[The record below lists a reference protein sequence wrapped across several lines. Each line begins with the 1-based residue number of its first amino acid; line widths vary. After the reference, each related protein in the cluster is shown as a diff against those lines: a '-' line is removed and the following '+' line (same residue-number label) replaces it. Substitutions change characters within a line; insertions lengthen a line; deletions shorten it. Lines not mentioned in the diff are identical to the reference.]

1 MIRKKQKKTK
11 TPKKEKKSKIIED
24 EILSNQSDSS
34 GTQPTRSSTDS
45 GNVSDSNSS
54 NSNLVSEEVSGHSS
68 SGERS
73 MTSFEETPK
82 PKKLSNRVAFFEQA
96 IKVASTTKRR
106 GSVDKSSITTSTKK
120 EQFLKAVEKSESS
133 PTPAPTQKS
142 NERESRES
150 AYAPIDSSESELY
163 EYDASDPLD
172 ESPKIGLLYFT
183 ERDIRMEKKL
193 IKKVAAEIEENGV
206 GGVKPMLTK
215 KLTSLEKEPI
225 RIGIIGDSMS
235 GKSTLIKA
243 LGGNITQSLSKF
255 TGRIPTCYQPTN
267 IHSKLNE
274 NCIFTELPGISDTGK
289 YSQQNY
295 SKTVDLDEL
304 DIVLVLTTTWF
315 KEKHCDFGK
324 MISKDLKK
332 KVIFIRTKL
341 DDSITND
348 RKSRPRGHDE
358 LAVVQKVRNH
368 CIESLEKYS
377 SSDESFFMISSMHLN
392 RFDGA
397 KFVRE
402 LIETMKQRD
411 TKKIN
416 YSDVMTMS
424 IEPTCL
430 EVIYQKR
437 EILTE
442 RIWKISAISTV
453 SGVLPIGGSN
463 LTADIDLLR
472 KEIQT
477 YRLQFGITDDVLRA
491 SSNCPEMV
499 EVWQLVSEG
508 DGLLSLLRQSAMDQE
523 WTEFSKFMNKLPL
536 IGGNVSFAATCS
548 VLKYCLTELCS
559 IAIRYNDIDL
569 LKTKNY

>member
-1 MIRKKQKKTK
+1 M
-11 TPKKEKKSKIIED
+11 
-24 EILSNQSDSS
+24 
-34 GTQPTRSSTDS
+34 G
-45 GNVSDSNSS
+45 
-54 NSNLVSEEVSGHSS
+54 
-68 SGERS
+68 
-73 MTSFEETPK
+73 
-82 PKKLSNRVAFFEQA
+82 
-96 IKVASTTKRR
+96 
-106 GSVDKSSITTSTKK
+106 
-120 EQFLKAVEKSESS
+120 
-133 PTPAPTQKS
+133 
-142 NERESRES
+142 
-150 AYAPIDSSESELY
+150 
-163 EYDASDPLD
+163 
-172 ESPKIGLLYFT
+172 
-183 ERDIRMEKKL
+183 
-193 IKKVAAEIEENGV
+193 
-206 GGVKPMLTK
+206 
-215 KLTSLEKEPI
+215 
-225 RIGIIGDSMS
+225 IGDSMS

-267 IHSKLNE
+267 IHSKLND

-295 SKTVDLDEL
+295 AKTVDLDEL

-324 MISKDLKK
+324 MISKDLEK

-368 CIESLEKYS
+368 CIESLEKYN

-397 KFVRE
+397 RFVRE

-411 TKKIN
+411 TKKLN
-416 YSDVMTMS
+416 FSDVMTMS

-442 RIWKISAISTV
+442 RIWKI
-453 SGVLPIGGSN
+453 
-463 LTADIDLLR
+463 
-472 KEIQT
+472 
-477 YRLQFGITDDVLRA
+477 
-491 SSNCPEMV
+491 
-499 EVWQLVSEG
+499 VSEG

-523 WTEFSKFMNKLPL
+523 WSEFSKFMNKLPL